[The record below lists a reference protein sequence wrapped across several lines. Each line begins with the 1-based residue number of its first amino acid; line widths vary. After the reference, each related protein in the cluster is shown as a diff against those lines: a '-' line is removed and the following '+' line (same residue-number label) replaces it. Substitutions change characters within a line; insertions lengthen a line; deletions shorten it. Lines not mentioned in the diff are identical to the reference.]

1 MIDDLANNV
10 GVQITM
16 MLGATLLLVWA
27 SRHREQR
34 QRAGATRSGTRPRSA
49 GGNGAGQGRSDQASE
64 ALPPLAAR
72 AWLDIVNN
80 RPHEVAHLAIF
91 GPSGSG
97 KTTLCQGI
105 LAQRGGQ
112 VIVIDPKP
120 ARPGQM
126 KWGGMPYVQ
135 IDPNGSYRSIDRT
148 LRALRREV
156 NWRLAALSAGQ
167 EPALLT
173 IVLDEYKS
181 LVRECPDSAP
191 DLLLRVSDIGR
202 ELGMCLIILSQSRG
216 VAALGVKG
224 QGDTRENF
232 VTITVDKKHQATLEW
247 DEDEYALDTAPVIA
261 DARRPIP
268 TARWWGVPVFGQDQ
282 SAPRISAGFEAVP
295 DQTGLAGFPQS
306 DAETGWSARKTD
318 NGEESI
324 EDSTAGTGALL
335 DAETIRALV
344 QAGWSKN
351 HICTKLRGA
360 KDKKLRLIDAATREV
375 VNTP

>member
-10 GVQITM
+10 LVQITM
-16 MLGATLLLVWA
+16 VLGATLLLVWA

-34 QRAGATRSGTRPRSA
+34 QRAGATSGTTGKHGAA
-49 GGNGAGQGRSDQASE
+49 GNTAGQARSDQAGD

-72 AWLDIVNN
+72 EWLDIVNN

-120 ARPGQM
+120 PRPGQQ
-126 KWGGMPYVQ
+126 KWGGMPYVH
-135 IDPNGSYRSIDRT
+135 IDPNGSYGTIDRT

-156 NWRLAALSAGQ
+156 NRRLAALSAGQ
-167 EPALLT
+167 EPTLLT
-173 IVLDEYKS
+173 IVMDEYKS

-247 DEDEYALDTAPVIA
+247 DEDAFALDTAPVVA

-268 TARWWGVPVFGQDQ
+268 AARGWGR
-282 SAPRISAGFEAVP
+282 AY
-295 DQTGLAGFPQS
+295 
-306 DAETGWSARKTD
+306 
-318 NGEESI
+318 
-324 EDSTAGTGALL
+324 AL
-335 DAETIRALV
+335 
-344 QAGWSKN
+344 
-351 HICTKLRGA
+351 
-360 KDKKLRLIDAATREV
+360 
-375 VNTP
+375 